1 MWDRICFFLHEF
13 AEIKLEAVVLFFLLL
28 TSAVFRE
35 IALRSEICAAQIR
48 FYSNWK
54 TAPTIR
60 TRIWFLFLV
69 IYLAIVHHTC
79 SESILDFYIWYCWQL
94 YVVWPTNKSTQTLV
108 IRHLIRPFQT
118 FWSRGLPLIR
128 PFLSLVMLQ
137 EEGSRGPRRKSSFRT
152 ITFSLDF

>member
-1 MWDRICFFLHEF
+1 MWDRISFFLHEF

-35 IALRSEICAAQIR
+35 IALRSEICATQIR

-79 SESILDFYIWYCWQL
+79 SESILDFYVWYCWQL
-94 YVVWPTNKSTQTLV
+94 YVICPTNKSTQTLV
-108 IRHLIRPFQT
+108 IRHLIRPF
-118 FWSRGLPLIR
+118 
-128 PFLSLVMLQ
+128 LSLVILQ

-152 ITFSLDF
+152 ITFSLDFECFLLW

>member
-1 MWDRICFFLHEF
+1 MWDRISFFLHEF

-35 IALRSEICAAQIR
+35 IALRSEICATQIR

-79 SESILDFYIWYCWQL
+79 SESILYL
-94 YVVWPTNKSTQTLV
+94 VLLAAGWPVNKSKQTLV